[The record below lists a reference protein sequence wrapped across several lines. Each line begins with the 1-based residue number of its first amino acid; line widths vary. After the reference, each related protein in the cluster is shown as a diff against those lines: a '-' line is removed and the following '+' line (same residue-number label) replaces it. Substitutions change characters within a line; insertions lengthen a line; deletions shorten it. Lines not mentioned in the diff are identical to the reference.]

1 MAFIKKTWTD
11 RNTQYPT
18 RRILTAIEGETDTY
32 DVTRAEGTISA
43 EGDAFNATNMN
54 DLEDRIE
61 SAFEIITGTLTS
73 GQTSITITD
82 TSINTNSILSFF
94 TSIYGVNPEAVS
106 VTNGSVT
113 LTFEAQESNMIV
125 GVKVEGSY

>member
-43 EGDAFNATNMN
+43 EGDAFNAANMN

-82 TSINTNSILSFF
+82 TSINTNSILSFY
-94 TSIYGVNPEAVS
+94 TSIYGANPEAVS

-113 LTFEAQESNMIV
+113 LTFEAQESNMMV